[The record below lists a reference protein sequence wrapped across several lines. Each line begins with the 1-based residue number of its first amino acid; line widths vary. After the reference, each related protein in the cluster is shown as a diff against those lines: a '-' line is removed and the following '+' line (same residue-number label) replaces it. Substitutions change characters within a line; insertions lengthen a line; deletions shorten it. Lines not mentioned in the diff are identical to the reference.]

1 MLPDLA
7 RQDPDGMDLLSQLL
21 TYDPA
26 ARITARR
33 ALRHPFF
40 AQCVREEAAGGG
52 AGEAAAA
59 GLLAV
64 ELEGVNG
71 YRPAAEGNAAADQG
85 CEPPPIPAATA
96 AKPPLPRF
104 APSKRQ
110 CLRSACLVKPS
121 AGVGPSLASD

>member
-40 AQCVREEAAGGG
+40 ARCVREEEAAAGG

-59 GLLAV
+59 GLLTV
-64 ELEGVNG
+64 EAQGVDGN
-71 YRPAAEGNAAADQG
+71 RIAAEEHVAADQG
-85 CEPPPIPAATA
+85 CEPPPVPAATA

-110 CLRSACLVKPS
+110 CLRSACLLKPG
-121 AGVGPSLASD
+121 AAEPPQPCK